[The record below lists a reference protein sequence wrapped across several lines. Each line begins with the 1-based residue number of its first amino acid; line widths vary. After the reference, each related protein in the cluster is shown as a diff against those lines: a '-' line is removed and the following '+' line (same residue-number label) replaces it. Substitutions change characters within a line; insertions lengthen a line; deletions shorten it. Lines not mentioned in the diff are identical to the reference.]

1 VCDVCLQNNSGYTGK
16 YIFCGGN
23 DCIQIILAVMMAA
36 VIDITND
43 DQRQIVRRLF
53 RESGNVNVK
62 TIDVDLQFLIFGKN
76 FFYYLDQSNSINAR
90 C

>member
-1 VCDVCLQNNSGYTGK
+1 MCDVCLQNNSGYTGK
-16 YIFCGGN
+16 YIFCGRN
-23 DCIQIILAVMMAA
+23 DCLQIILAVMMAA

-62 TIDVDLQFLIFGKN
+62 TIDVDLQFLIFRKN
-76 FFYYLDQSNSINAR
+76 FFLLFRPIKQH
-90 C
+90 